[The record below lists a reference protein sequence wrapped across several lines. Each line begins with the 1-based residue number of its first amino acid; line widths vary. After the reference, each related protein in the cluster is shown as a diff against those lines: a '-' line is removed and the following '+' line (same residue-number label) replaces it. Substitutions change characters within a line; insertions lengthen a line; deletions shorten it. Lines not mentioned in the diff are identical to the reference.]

1 MDLNRISPAWMVT
14 IGDYPHF
21 FMESESIPDWLEQLK
36 SEREKAKFTKD
47 KTVHR

>member
-1 MDLNRISPAWMVT
+1 MDSKDRGL
-14 IGDYPHF
+14 PHF

-47 KTVHR
+47 KTEHG